1 MFIVLDT
8 DNITVV
14 AARWL
19 GDPGPV
25 QVNEW
30 GSLELALPRQG
41 CLSYRDHRGEELAD
55 PNRCLLIPPLQ
66 EAVTTHHTP
75 GGLVESMLFF
85 CQPVLDAVGVDGAD
99 VPLAAAVTPAM
110 QVRHRRLLTAGARQ
124 ADPMELQE
132 LAVGLLT
139 DAMAQT
145 QPFRMFAGRPTTA
158 RARRDLVEDARL
170 VLNIEPQLSS
180 LVALAARLGSSPHHL
195 SRIFHQHTGS
205 TLGQYRTR
213 LRVNLALDHL
223 AHDSDARSLADV
235 AARCGFADHAHM
247 SRTVLSYTG
256 YTPSALRALLH

>member
-1 MFIVLDT
+1 MFLLDT
-8 DNITVV
+8 DDIAVV

-30 GSLELALPRQG
+30 DSLELALPRQG

-66 EAVTTHHTP
+66 EAETTHHTP
-75 GGLVESMLFF
+75 DGLVESMLFF
-85 CQPVLDAVGVDGAD
+85 CRPVLNAVGVDDTD
-99 VPLAAAVTPAM
+99 VPLSAAVTPAM
-110 QVRHRRLLTAGARQ
+110 QVRHRRLLTAGARR

-132 LAVGLLT
+132 LAVGLLA
-139 DAMAQT
+139 DAVSQT
-145 QPFRMFAGRPTTA
+145 QSPRMTAGRPATA

-170 VLNIEPQLSS
+170 VLNIEPQISS

-195 SRIFHQHTGS
+195 SRIFHKHTGH
-205 TLGQYRTR
+205 TLGEYRTR

-223 AHDSDARSLADV
+223 THDSDTRSLADI
-235 AARCGFADHAHM
+235 AACCGFADHAHM
-247 SRTVLSYTG
+247 TRTVQRCTG
-256 YTPSALRALLH
+256 YTPRALRALLH